1 MTAPTSNDDSET
13 LGSLSQPEVLEAEPA
28 EALDRITELARRIFE
43 VPSATLNLVAE
54 EREWFKAASGVDL
67 EDPEHGPAFGAY
79 VLLDDDVLVVA
90 DATQDDRFADHPL
103 VDPAETPRFFAGAPL
118 IVDDGRRVGALCL
131 SDDQPRSFDA
141 SDRATLSLL
150 ADVAADT
157 LDTRRRAHQVDYL
170 VSALEEVEESV
181 VITEGRP
188 IDPPGPRVVWVND
201 AFTRLTGYD
210 RAEIV
215 GASLRMLRGPK
226 TNPETLAQVWTAM
239 KEEQSIQAECINH
252 RADGEPYVAAW
263 SVTPVRDDEGHL
275 THWVSIQRD
284 ITDQK
289 EREEKLTY
297 EATHDALT
305 DLYNRKAL
313 ALTINDALATEQA
326 DVPLR
331 ALLYLDLDN
340 FKAINDTF
348 GHNRGDEVLRRT
360 ARVLESAVRDDD
372 MVARLG
378 GDEFAV
384 YLSSLNAPDMV
395 PAIAERIHDA
405 LETTVEEKGTAVPVR
420 ASLGG
425 VAGLS
430 TYDSFEDLLET
441 VDTAMYEAKESDR
454 RTVLCSPETSPPRQ

>member
-1 MTAPTSNDDSET
+1 MP
-13 LGSLSQPEVLEAEPA
+13 LGSLSQPEVLEAEPSA
-28 EALDRITELARRIFE
+28 ALDRITELARRIFD
-43 VPSATLNLVAE
+43 VPSATINLVAE

-79 VLLDDDVLVVA
+79 VLLDADALVVE

-103 VDPAETPRFFAGAPL
+103 VDPADTPRFFAGAPL
-118 IVDDGRRVGALCL
+118 TVEEGHRVGALCL
-131 SDDQPRSFDA
+131 SADEPRSFDA
-141 SDRATLSLL
+141 SARATLTLL

-157 LDTRRRAHQVDYL
+157 LETRRRAHQIDYL

-201 AFTRLTGYD
+201 AFTRLTGYERD
-210 RAEIV
+210 EIV
-215 GASLRMLRGPK
+215 GESLRRLRGPE
-226 TNPETLAQVWTAM
+226 TDLETLSQVWTAM
-239 KEEQSIQAECINH
+239 KAGESIQIECINA
-252 RADGEPYVAAW
+252 RTDGAPYVAAW
-263 SVTPVRDDEGHL
+263 SMTPVRDDEGRL
-275 THWVSIQRD
+275 THWVSVQRD

-289 EREEKLTY
+289 EREEQLTY

-313 ALTINDALATEQA
+313 ARTINDALNTASDDA
-326 DVPLR
+326 PLR

-348 GHNRGDEVLRRT
+348 GHSRGDEVLVRT
-360 ARVLESAVRDDD
+360 GDVLESAVRADD

-384 YLSSLNAPDMV
+384 YLSALNAPETAPV
-395 PAIAERIHDA
+395 IADRIHRA
-405 LETTVEEKGTAVPVR
+405 LETTVEADGDALPVR
-420 ASLGG
+420 ASLGVVVG
-425 VAGLS
+425 FTA
-430 TYDSFEDLLET
+430 YDTFEELL
-441 VDTAMYEAKESDR
+441 DTADAAMYEAKEGAR
-454 RTVLCSPETSPPRQ
+454 RTVFRSPSTSSPRP

>member
-1 MTAPTSNDDSET
+1 MGSSSNASAS
-13 LGSLSQPEVLEAEPA
+13 LGSLSQPDVLEADPSA
-28 EALDRITELARRIFE
+28 ALDRITELARRIFA
-43 VPSATLNLVAE
+43 VPSVTLNLVAE

-79 VLLDDDVLVVA
+79 VLLDEGVLVVE

-118 IVDDGRRVGALCL
+118 AVEDGQRVGALCL
-131 SDDQPRSFDA
+131 ADDQPRSFDA
-141 SDRATLSLL
+141 DDRATLSLL

-157 LDTRRRAHQVDYL
+157 LETRRRAHQIDYL

-210 RAEIV
+210 RAETV
-215 GASLRMLRGPK
+215 GQSLRVLAGPK
-226 TNPETLAQVWTAM
+226 TDPDVLDQVWTAM
-239 KEEQSIQAECINH
+239 KEGRSIQAECINH
-252 RADGEPYVAAW
+252 RKSGAPYVAAW
-263 SVTPVRDDEGHL
+263 NVTPVRNDEGRL

-289 EREEKLTY
+289 QREEQLAY
-297 EATHDALT
+297 EATHDELT
-305 DLYNRKAL
+305 DLANRKAL
-313 ALTINDALATEQA
+313 ARTVNDALATEQA
-326 DVPLR
+326 DAPLR

-340 FKAINDTF
+340 FKAVNDTF

-360 ARVLESAVRDDD
+360 ARALESAVRADDL
-372 MVARLG
+372 VARLG
-378 GDEFAV
+378 GDEFAD
-384 YLSSLNAPDMV
+384 YLSSLNATDMV

-405 LETTVEEKGTAVPVR
+405 ITTTVGGDGHALPVR

-425 VAGLS
+425 VVGIAA
-430 TYDSFEDLLET
+430 YDSFEALLET
-441 VDTAMYEAKESDR
+441 ADAAMYEAKEGDR
-454 RTVLCSPETSPPRQ
+454 RTVLRSGGATADPPRQ